1 MSIEWDITKG
11 VWDMA
16 KQLPSLATVVVM
28 MVLAGSVAYGYID
41 FAKASE
47 LEQVKKDV
55 ADLKSTVDTVKT
67 DGQKA
72 RRENLEGQ
80 MFAAKVA
87 QCTADNPDL
96 KKLYA
101 QRVANLQVK
110 YAEAGGGKYE
120 LPDCEDL

>member
-1 MSIEWDITKG
+1 MGTDWDVIKG
-11 VWDMA
+11 LFNMA
-16 KQLPSLATVVVM
+16 KQLPSLATVVVLM
-28 MVLAGSVAYGYID
+28 ILAGAVAYGYVD

-47 LEQVKKDV
+47 LEQVKRDV
-55 ADLKSTVDTVKT
+55 ADLKSTVDDVKT

-120 LPDCEDL
+120 LPDCGDL

>member
-1 MSIEWDITKG
+1 
-11 VWDMA
+11 MA

-28 MVLAGSVAYGYID
+28 MILAGAVVYGYID

-47 LEQVKKDV
+47 LEQVKRDV
-55 ADLKSTVDTVKT
+55 ADLKTAVDTVKT

-120 LPDCEDL
+120 LPDCGDL